1 MGAGWGNLGRLLL
14 QYAKN
19 VYAYVLTVDIYCT
32 RPNCLK
38 PLNSFTDLDSGNT
51 IKTIA
56 QKFCTACGMPLLLG
70 GRYIVEKPIARGGF
84 GATFLARDRYT
95 PAMKKCVV
103 KLLQPVGFTSSQMA
117 IAKQMF
123 EREATVLEDLGT
135 HPQIPD
141 LLAYFEVPSGQD
153 EFFYLVQEFV
163 DGFTLEQ
170 IVQQHGAIAEADV
183 LEIMQSLLPVLQFI
197 HEKGS
202 IHRDIKPANIMV
214 RKLDQI
220 YFLLDFGAVKQV
232 AGVAQ
237 GQKSTGIFT
246 PGYGAPEQMRGDT
259 VFPATDLYAFAVT
272 CLYLLTG
279 KEPEE
284 LFDVH
289 SNKWQWDR
297 FVKLSPNLNHV
308 LQKMLEAAPSDRFN
322 SAAIV
327 LQSLNQKSSSHL
339 HTIVQPPVNPAP
351 PQPVVAK
358 KAAKPV
364 VPRSNKAPWLLSASI
379 PAQFIAA
386 FLLGVEAMLL
396 WQVSEKLGAI
406 AAIGTPTNLIAFGV
420 AIAIITLLRVSSIL
434 DNKDLFFFVN
444 LLSIG
449 GLWAAKSFV
458 SSLNFLPA
466 LLDILPYCGVA
477 GLGAIALMAAFRLI
491 FQLLYSM
498 F

>member
-1 MGAGWGNLGRLLL
+1 
-14 QYAKN
+14 
-19 VYAYVLTVDIYCT
+19 
-32 RPNCLK
+32 
-38 PLNSFTDLDSGNT
+38 
-51 IKTIA
+51 
-56 QKFCTACGMPLLLG
+56 MPLLLG

-95 PAMKKCVV
+95 PAMKRCVV

-141 LLAYFEVPSGQD
+141 LLAYFEVQSGQD

-170 IVQQHGAIAEADV
+170 IVEQHGAIAEADV
-183 LEIMQSLLPVLQFI
+183 LEVMQSLLPVLQFI

-297 FVKLSPNLNHV
+297 FVKLSSNFNNV
-308 LQKMLEAAPSDRFN
+308 LQKMLETAPSDRFN
-322 SAAIV
+322 SAAMV
-327 LQSLNQKSSSHL
+327 LQSLSQKSSSHL
-339 HTIVQPPVNPAP
+339 NTIVQPPVTPAA

-358 KAAKPV
+358 TAPKPV
-364 VPRSNKAPWLLSASI
+364 VPRSTKTPWLLSATI
-379 PAQFIAA
+379 PTQFIAA

-420 AIAIITLLRVSSIL
+420 AIAIITLLRISSIL

-458 SSLNFLPA
+458 SSLNFLPV
-466 LLDILPYCGVA
+466 LIDILPYCGVA

-498 F
+498 L